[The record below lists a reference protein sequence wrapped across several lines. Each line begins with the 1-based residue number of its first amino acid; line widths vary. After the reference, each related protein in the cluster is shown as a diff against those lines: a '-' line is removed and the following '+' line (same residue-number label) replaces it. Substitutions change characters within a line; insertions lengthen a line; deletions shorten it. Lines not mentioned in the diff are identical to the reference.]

1 MKKVFCFGEILLRM
15 SPVLDQAWIHSASMP
30 VHIGGAELNVAK
42 ALAGWKQP
50 VTYMS
55 AMPDNYLSK
64 EIADSIAAC
73 NIGIEAMQFCGDRMG
88 IYFLPQGA
96 DLKNAGVIYD
106 RAHASFSTAL
116 FPGKINWDTLLEGS
130 DWFHFSAI
138 SPAINEQA
146 AAVCLDAV
154 KAAKRLGLSIS
165 VDLNYRAKLWK
176 YGKQPAQ
183 VMPELVSYADVIM
196 GNIWSARD
204 LLGIEVPKGAEA
216 AITKE
221 DFAACAKE
229 TSAVLFTQNPNCKV
243 VASTFRFTPDGAG
256 VHYYATL
263 DTITDQFLSVSFEA
277 NSVVDKVGSG
287 DCFMAGLIYGIHN
300 GHSHQETIN
309 YAASAAFG
317 KLQELGDST
326 RQTIEQIKSRY

>member
-1 MKKVFCFGEILLRM
+1 
-15 SPVLDQAWIHSASMP
+15 MP

-42 ALAGWKQP
+42 ALAGWQQP

-64 EIADSIAAC
+64 EITASIAAC
-73 NIGIEAMQFCGDRMG
+73 NIGVDAMQFCGDRMG

-138 SPAINEQA
+138 SPALNEQA
-146 AAVCLDAV
+146 AAVCLDAL
-154 KAAKRLGLSIS
+154 KAAKRLGLTIS

-176 YGKQPAQ
+176 YGKQPAE
-183 VMPELVSYADVIM
+183 VMPELVSYADLIM

-204 LLGIEVPKGAEA
+204 LMGIDVPKGAA
-216 AITKE
+216 TAVTKE
-221 DFAACAKE
+221 EFAACAKE
-229 TSAVLFTQNPNCKV
+229 TAAVLLTQNPSCKI
-243 VASTFRFTPDGAG
+243 VANTFRFTPDGAG
-256 VHYYATL
+256 VNYYATL
-263 DTITDQFLSVSFEA
+263 DTISEQAVSVSFEA
-277 NSVVDKVGSG
+277 SSVVDKVGSG

-300 GHSHQETIN
+300 GHDHTDTIN

-326 RQTIEQIKSRY
+326 KQTIEQIKSRY

>member
-15 SPVLDQAWIHSASMP
+15 SPLLDQAWIHSASMP

-50 VTYMS
+50 VAYMS

-64 EIADSIAAC
+64 EIADSIAAS

-116 FPGKINWDTLLEGS
+116 FPGKINWDNLLEGS

-204 LLGIEVPKGAEA
+204 LLGIEVPKGAVA

-229 TSAVLFTQNPNCKV
+229 TAAVLFTQNPNCKV

-263 DTITDQFLSVSFEA
+263 DTITEQLVSVSFEA

-300 GHSHQETIN
+300 GHSYQETIN

>member
-64 EIADSIAAC
+64 EIADSIAAS

-154 KAAKRLGLSIS
+154 KAAKRLGLTIS

-229 TSAVLFTQNPNCKV
+229 TAAVLFTQNPNCKV
-243 VASTFRFTPDGAG
+243 VASTFRFTPDGTG

-263 DTITDQFLSVSFEA
+263 DTITDQLVSVSFEA

-317 KLQELGDST
+317 KLQELVDST

>member
-15 SPVLDQAWIHSASMP
+15 SPVLDQAWINNASMP

-42 ALAGWKQP
+42 ALAGWQQP
-50 VTYMS
+50 VKYMS

-64 EIADSIAAC
+64 EITSSIAAC
-73 NIGIEAMQFCGDRMG
+73 NIGVEAMQFCGDRMG

-138 SPAINEQA
+138 SPALNEQA
-146 AAVCLDAV
+146 AAVCLDAL
-154 KAAKRLGLSIS
+154 KAAKRLGLTIS

-183 VMPELVSYADVIM
+183 VMPELVSYANVIM

-204 LLGIEVPKGAEA
+204 LLGIELPNGAEA

-221 DFAACAKE
+221 QFTACAKE
-229 TSAVLFTQNPNCKV
+229 TAAVLFAQNPSCKV

-256 VHYYATL
+256 VDYYATL
-263 DTITDQFLSVSFEA
+263 DTTGEQAVSVSFQA

-300 GHSHQETIN
+300 GHAHQETIN

>member
-1 MKKVFCFGEILLRM
+1 MRKVFCFGEILLRM
-15 SPVLDQAWIHSASMP
+15 SPVLDQAWINSASMP
-30 VHIGGAELNVAK
+30 VHLGGAELNVAK

-64 EIADSIAAC
+64 EIAASIAAS
-73 NIGIEAMQFCGDRMG
+73 NIGVEAMQFCGDRIG

-116 FPGKINWDTLLEGS
+116 FPGKINWDALFEGA

-138 SPAINEQA
+138 SPALTEQA
-146 AAVCLDAV
+146 AALCLDALQ
-154 KAAKRLGLSIS
+154 AAKRLGLTIS

-176 YGKQPAQ
+176 YGKLPAQ
-183 VMPELVSYADVIM
+183 VMPALVAYADVIM

-204 LLGIEVPKGAEA
+204 LLGIDVPAAAETA
-216 AITKE
+216 TSKE
-221 DFAACAKE
+221 QFAACAKE
-229 TSAVLFTQNPNCKV
+229 TAAVLFAQNPSCKV
-243 VASTFRFTPDGAG
+243 VANTFRFTPEGQG
-256 VHYYATL
+256 VDYFATL
-263 DTITDQFLSVSFEA
+263 DTRTEQSVAVSFQA
-277 NSVVDKVGSG
+277 SSVVDKVGSG
-287 DCFMAGLIYGIHN
+287 DCFMAGLIYGLHN
-300 GHSHQETIN
+300 SLEHQETIN

-326 RQTIEQIKSRY
+326 KQTTDQIKSRY

>member
-15 SPVLDQAWIHSASMP
+15 SPVLDQAWINNASMP

-42 ALAGWKQP
+42 ALAGWHQP

-64 EIADSIAAC
+64 EITASIAAC
-73 NIGIEAMQFCGDRMG
+73 NIGVDAMQFCGDRMG

-138 SPAINEQA
+138 SPALNEQA
-146 AAVCLDAV
+146 AAVCLDAL
-154 KAAKRLGLSIS
+154 KAAKRLGLTIS

-176 YGKQPAQ
+176 YGKQPAE
-183 VMPELVSYADVIM
+183 VMPELVSYADLIM

-204 LLGIEVPKGAEA
+204 LMGIDVPKGAA
-216 AITKE
+216 TAVTKE
-221 DFAACAKE
+221 EFAACAKE
-229 TSAVLFTQNPNCKV
+229 TAAVLLTQNPSCKI
-243 VASTFRFTPDGAG
+243 VANTFRFAPDGAG
-256 VHYYATL
+256 VNYYATL
-263 DTITDQFLSVSFEA
+263 DTISEQAVSVSFEA
-277 NSVVDKVGSG
+277 SSVVDKVGSG

-300 GHSHQETIN
+300 GHDHTDTIN

-326 RQTIEQIKSRY
+326 KQTIEQIKSRY

>member
-15 SPVLDQAWIHSASMP
+15 SPVLDQVWINNASMP

-64 EIADSIAAC
+64 EIAASIAAC
-73 NIGIEAMQFCGDRMG
+73 NIGTEAMQFCGDRIG
-88 IYFLPQGA
+88 VYFLPQGA

-116 FPGKINWDTLLEGS
+116 FPGKINWDELFEGS
-130 DWFHFSAI
+130 NWFHFSAI
-138 SPAINEQA
+138 SPALNEQA
-146 AAVCLDAV
+146 AALCLDALQ
-154 KAAKRLGLSIS
+154 AAKKLGLTIS

-176 YGKQPAQ
+176 YGKQPSE
-183 VMPELVSYADVIM
+183 VMPELVAYADVIM
-196 GNIWSARD
+196 GNIWSAKD
-204 LLGIEVPKGAEA
+204 LLGTALPYGVDA
-216 AITKE
+216 ALTKE
-221 DFAACAKE
+221 QFAACAKE
-229 TSAVLFTQNPNCKV
+229 TAAVLFAQNPSCKV
-243 VASTFRFTPDGAG
+243 VANTFRFTPEGEG
-256 VHYYATL
+256 VDYYATL
-263 DTITDQFLSVSFEA
+263 DTRTEQAVAVSFQA

-300 GHSHQETIN
+300 QLDHQETIN

-326 RQTIEQIKSRY
+326 KQTIEQIKSRY

>member
-15 SPVLDQAWIHSASMP
+15 SPVLDQAWINSAAMP
-30 VHIGGAELNVAK
+30 VHLGGAELNVAK
-42 ALAGWKQP
+42 ALAVWKQP

-64 EIADSIAAC
+64 EVAASIAAC
-73 NIGIEAMQFCGDRMG
+73 NIGIEAMQFCGDRIG

-116 FPGKINWDTLLEGS
+116 FPGKINWDVLFEGS

-138 SPAINEQA
+138 SPALTEQA
-146 AAVCLDAV
+146 AALCLDALQ
-154 KAAKRLGLSIS
+154 AAKRLGLKIS

-183 VMPELVSYADVIM
+183 VMPALVAYADVIM

-204 LLGIEVPKGAEA
+204 LLGIDVPAAAETA
-216 AITKE
+216 TSKAE
-221 DFAACAKE
+221 FAACAKE
-229 TSAVLFTQNPNCKV
+229 TASVLFAQNPACKV
-243 VASTFRFTPDGAG
+243 VANTFRFTPEGQG
-256 VHYYATL
+256 VDYFATL
-263 DTITDQFLSVSFEA
+263 DTGTEQAVAVSFQA

-300 GHSHQETIN
+300 DLEHQETIN

-326 RQTIEQIKSRY
+326 KQTTDQIKSRY

>member
-15 SPVLDQAWIHSASMP
+15 SPVLDQAWITSASMP
-30 VHIGGAELNVAK
+30 VHLGGAELNVAK

-64 EIADSIAAC
+64 EIAASIAAS
-73 NIGIEAMQFCGDRMG
+73 NIGVEAMQFCGDRIG

-116 FPGKINWDTLLEGS
+116 FPGKINWDALFEGS

-138 SPAINEQA
+138 SPALTEQA
-146 AAVCLDAV
+146 AALCLDALQ
-154 KAAKRLGLSIS
+154 AAKRLGLTIS

-183 VMPELVSYADVIM
+183 VMPALVAYADVIM

-204 LLGIEVPKGAEA
+204 LLGIDVPAAAETA
-216 AITKE
+216 TSK
-221 DFAACAKE
+221 DQFTACAKE
-229 TSAVLFTQNPNCKV
+229 TAAVLFEQNPSCKV
-243 VASTFRFTPDGAG
+243 VANTFRFTPEGEG
-256 VHYYATL
+256 VDYFATL
-263 DTITDQFLSVSFEA
+263 DTRNEQAVAVSFQA
-277 NSVVDKVGSG
+277 SSVVDKVGSG

-300 GHSHQETIN
+300 GLEHQETIN

-326 RQTIEQIKSRY
+326 KQTTDQIKSRY

>member
-1 MKKVFCFGEILLRM
+1 
-15 SPVLDQAWIHSASMP
+15 
-30 VHIGGAELNVAK
+30 
-42 ALAGWKQP
+42 
-50 VTYMS
+50 
-55 AMPDNYLSK
+55 
-64 EIADSIAAC
+64 
-73 NIGIEAMQFCGDRMG
+73 MG

-138 SPAINEQA
+138 SPALNEQA
-146 AAVCLDAV
+146 AAVCLDAL
-154 KAAKRLGLSIS
+154 KAAKRLGLTIS

-176 YGKQPAQ
+176 YGKQPAE
-183 VMPELVSYADVIM
+183 VMPELVSYADLIM

-204 LLGIEVPKGAEA
+204 LMGIDVPKGAA
-216 AITKE
+216 TAVTKE
-221 DFAACAKE
+221 EFAACAKE
-229 TSAVLFTQNPNCKV
+229 TAAVLLTQNPSCKI
-243 VASTFRFTPDGAG
+243 VANTFRFTPDGAG
-256 VHYYATL
+256 VNYYATL
-263 DTITDQFLSVSFEA
+263 DTISEQAVSVSFEA
-277 NSVVDKVGSG
+277 SSVVDKVGSG

-300 GHSHQETIN
+300 GHDHTDTIN

-326 RQTIEQIKSRY
+326 KQTIEQIKSRY

>member
-15 SPVLDQAWIHSASMP
+15 SPVLDQAWITSASMP
-30 VHIGGAELNVAK
+30 VHLGGAELNVAK

-64 EIADSIAAC
+64 EIAASIAAS
-73 NIGIEAMQFCGDRMG
+73 NIGVEAMQFCGDRIG

-116 FPGKINWDTLLEGS
+116 FPGKINWDALFEGS

-138 SPAINEQA
+138 SPALTEQA
-146 AAVCLDAV
+146 AALCLDALQ
-154 KAAKRLGLSIS
+154 AAKRLGLTIS

-183 VMPELVSYADVIM
+183 VMPALVAYADVIM

-204 LLGIEVPKGAEA
+204 LLGIDVPSAAETA
-216 AITKE
+216 TSKE
-221 DFAACAKE
+221 QFAACAKE
-229 TSAVLFTQNPNCKV
+229 TASVLFAQNPSCKV
-243 VASTFRFTPDGAG
+243 VANTFRFTPEGEG
-256 VHYYATL
+256 VDYYATL
-263 DTITDQFLSVSFEA
+263 DTSANQVVATSFHA
-277 NSVVDKVGSG
+277 DSVVDKVGSG

-300 GHSHQETIN
+300 QLDHQETIN

>member
-1 MKKVFCFGEILLRM
+1 
-15 SPVLDQAWIHSASMP
+15 
-30 VHIGGAELNVAK
+30 
-42 ALAGWKQP
+42 
-50 VTYMS
+50 
-55 AMPDNYLSK
+55 
-64 EIADSIAAC
+64 
-73 NIGIEAMQFCGDRMG
+73 MQFCGDRMG

-116 FPGKINWDTLLEGS
+116 FPGKINWDNLLEGS

-138 SPAINEQA
+138 SPALNEQA
-146 AAVCLDAV
+146 AAVCLDAL
-154 KAAKRLGLSIS
+154 KAAKRLGLTIS

-183 VMPELVSYADVIM
+183 VMPELVSYANVIM

-204 LLGIEVPKGAEA
+204 LLGIEVPEGAEA
-216 AITKE
+216 AVTRE
-221 DFAACAKE
+221 EFAACAKG
-229 TSAVLFTQNPNCKV
+229 TAALLFTQNPNCKF
-243 VASTFRFTPDGAG
+243 VANTFRFTPDGAG
-256 VHYYATL
+256 VDYYATL
-263 DTITDQFLSVSFEA
+263 DTTGEQAVSVSFQA

-300 GHSHQETIN
+300 GHDHTDTIN

-326 RQTIEQIKSRY
+326 KQTIEQIKSRY

>member
-1 MKKVFCFGEILLRM
+1 
-15 SPVLDQAWIHSASMP
+15 
-30 VHIGGAELNVAK
+30 
-42 ALAGWKQP
+42 
-50 VTYMS
+50 
-55 AMPDNYLSK
+55 LSK
-64 EIADSIAAC
+64 EITASIAAC
-73 NIGIEAMQFCGDRMG
+73 NIGVDAMQFCGDRMG

-138 SPAINEQA
+138 SPALNEQA
-146 AAVCLDAV
+146 AAVCLDAL
-154 KAAKRLGLSIS
+154 KAAKRLGLTIS

-176 YGKQPAQ
+176 YGKQPAE
-183 VMPELVSYADVIM
+183 VMPELVSYADLIM

-204 LLGIEVPKGAEA
+204 LMGIDVPKGAA
-216 AITKE
+216 TAVTKE
-221 DFAACAKE
+221 EFAACAKE
-229 TSAVLFTQNPNCKV
+229 TAAVLLTQNPSCKI
-243 VASTFRFTPDGAG
+243 VANTFRFTPDGAG
-256 VHYYATL
+256 VNYYATL
-263 DTITDQFLSVSFEA
+263 DTISEQAVSVSFEA
-277 NSVVDKVGSG
+277 SSVVDKVGSG

-300 GHSHQETIN
+300 GHDHTDTIN

-326 RQTIEQIKSRY
+326 KQTIEQIKSRY